1 MLLTL
6 HEFLTGLLRGV
17 GLLGL
22 ALAAGGVV
30 WSLLVLRAPRGVDH
44 SPRAARRCLEI
55 VGVGA
60 IAVALGRGAAL
71 LLENYVLSATLS
83 RPVLTDLLRTPHFAA
98 GATLV
103 VLALALGVTAMWLR
117 SRPRTV
123 AGWAAVGLLA
133 VLIVTSGAWLTHAA
147 GRIEHRGPL
156 MLLTVAHMLAAAVW
170 VGGLVQLGALWRLG
184 RHDATAAAAWPVL
197 VRRFS
202 TLAAAAVGVLVL
214 SALPLT
220 WAYAGS
226 WQALVGTG
234 YGSLVLTKAALL
246 LAVLGAALVNR
257 RAVRA
262 DAGLETASTWRV
274 PRLAE
279 AETIILVMI
288 LFAAASLSAQ
298 PPAADQAPADT
309 ATVGEVVEVFRPKVP
324 SLHMPSP
331 EAMRQSRTAMAAGAP
346 RTREAYLWSNFSH
359 NVSGLILL
367 GTSLFGLVGLASGAR
382 WYRHW
387 PLGFVALAAFVS
399 LRAAANEGVWPL
411 GPTPLWHVGAEALQH
426 GMAAGLVLTLG
437 LTEWRARAS
446 VFRAAAL
453 PYVLPVLGCA
463 GSVLLLTHSH
473 AAFQSKAS
481 FLVQVTHSTMG
492 ALAALMAAARWLE
505 IRLSPPASRWAGIAV
520 SLAMVGIAL
529 VLVFYQEANLYF
541 DP

>member
-6 HEFLTGLLRGV
+6 HDFLTGLLRGV

-30 WSLLVLRAPRGVDH
+30 WGLLVLRAPRGVDH

-71 LLENYVLSATLS
+71 LLENYVLSATLG

-117 SRPRTV
+117 SRPRAV

-202 TLAAAAVGVLVL
+202 TLAAAAVGALVL

-246 LAVLGAALVNR
+246 LAVLGVAFVNR

-262 DAGLETASTWRV
+262 DDGLETASTWRV

-279 AETIILVMI
+279 AETIVLVMI

-298 PPAADQAPADT
+298 PPAADQSPADT

-367 GTSLFGLVGLASGAR
+367 GTSLFALVGLAFGAR

-446 VFRAAAL
+446 VFRVAAL
-453 PYVLPVLGCA
+453 PYVLPVLAGA

-492 ALAALMAAARWLE
+492 ALAALLAAARWLE
-505 IRLSPPASRWAGIAV
+505 IRLSPPASRWAGIAA

-529 VLVFYQEANLYF
+529 VLVFYQEANLTF

>member
-1 MLLTL
+1 M
-6 HEFLTGLLRGV
+6 
-17 GLLGL
+17 L
-22 ALAAGGVV
+22 AL
-30 WSLLVLRAPRGVDH
+30 
-44 SPRAARRCLEI
+44 
-55 VGVGA
+55 
-60 IAVALGRGAAL
+60 
-71 LLENYVLSATLS
+71 T
-83 RPVLTDLLRTPHFAA
+83 
-98 GATLV
+98 
-103 VLALALGVTAMWLR
+103 LGVTAMWLR

-234 YGSLVLTKAALL
+234 YGSLVLTKAALF
-246 LAVLGAALVNR
+246 LAVLGVALVNR

-262 DAGLETASTWRV
+262 GAGLETASTWRV

-298 PPAADQAPADT
+298 PPAADQSPADT

-399 LRAAANEGVWPL
+399 LGPPPTKASGRWAPRRSGTSAPRPCSTGWPRGSSSRSGSPSGGRGPACSGRPRCL
-411 GPTPLWHVGAEALQH
+411 TSCPCSAVREACCSSRTPTPPF
-426 GMAAGLVLTLG
+426 
-437 LTEWRARAS
+437 RAR
-446 VFRAAAL
+446 RAFS
-453 PYVLPVLGCA
+453 CR
-463 GSVLLLTHSH
+463 SRT
-473 AAFQSKAS
+473 
-481 FLVQVTHSTMG
+481 
-492 ALAALMAAARWLE
+492 R
-505 IRLSPPASRWAGIAV
+505 RWAR
-520 SLAMVGIAL
+520 S
-529 VLVFYQEANLYF
+529 
-541 DP
+541 PR